1 MRKYEY
7 ETMEQYEKRMKRR
20 RNLSL
25 LNFVIFLV
33 LSPLSIFLL
42 MKTGVYNIWLYM
54 LLPIFLCLM
63 FLSDCVEVGSEINY
77 QKELEFRKRNKK

>member
-7 ETMEQYEKRMKRR
+7 ETMEQYEKRMKSRSYF
-20 RNLSL
+20 SL
-25 LNFVIFLV
+25 LGFVTYLVFTILQVGILFKFGIYNFWSYI
-33 LSPLSIFLL
+33 
-42 MKTGVYNIWLYM
+42 

-63 FLSDCVEVGSEINY
+63 FLSDYTEVRSEINY